1 MLKCCLVY
9 ILENFNL
16 TINYN
21 TLGFEF
27 NSDG

>member
-9 ILENFNL
+9 ILEKFHL
-16 TINYN
+16 TINYS

-27 NSDG
+27 NCDG